1 MKIMSRQAV
10 VAAAL
15 VLAAGS
21 TVRADADA
29 AAAGR
34 VGLAEMKKDLDAGKV
49 VVIDVRSAE
58 AYRAGHI
65 PGSLNVPLNTLDE
78 HVARLKAARKP
89 IVAYC
94 A

>member
-1 MKIMSRQAV
+1 MRIMSRRA
-10 VAAAL
+10 
-15 VLAAGS
+15 VLAAVIALAAAGG
-21 TVRADADA
+21 VRADGGA
-29 AAAGR
+29 AAIGR
-34 VGLAEMKKDLDAGKV
+34 VGLDEMKKDFDAGKV

-58 AYRAGHI
+58 AFRTGHI
-65 PGSLNVPLNTLDE
+65 PGSLNVPLSTLDE